1 MTFRE
6 ALKNKGF
13 VVTAELSPPKGV
25 DLDAVLKK
33 ADLLKGKVDG
43 VNATDN
49 QVAVLH
55 LSSVAFCA
63 LLKQKGLD
71 PILQMNCRDRNA
83 LAMQADLLG
92 AYALGIRNVL
102 AISGDYPK
110 KSLYHVVKPVFDID
124 SVQLIKLINDMN
136 KGIDFAGE
144 KLVGAPSFTVGGVV
158 NPGADPIEGQIVKL
172 KKKIDAGAEFIQTQI
187 VYDIDGFK
195 KFREMIKDMK
205 IKMLVGILPVRSMK
219 MAQTIQNIPGVHLP
233 KKLLDRISGA
243 GDPVKE
249 GIEISA
255 EIINGLKGYIN
266 GVHFMTLN
274 NVESIPEILAK
285 IKLGT

>member
-1 MTFRE
+1 MTFKE
-6 ALKNKGF
+6 ALKNKDF
-13 VVTAELSPPKGV
+13 VITAELSPPKGV
-25 DLDAVLKK
+25 ELDEVLKK
-33 ADLLKGKVDG
+33 ADLLNGKVDG

-63 LLKQKGLD
+63 ILKQRGLE
-71 PILQMNCRDRNA
+71 PILQMNCRDRNS

-110 KSLYHVVKPVFDID
+110 KSLHHVVKPVFDID

-144 KLVGAPSFTVGGVV
+144 RLIGAPSFTVGGVV

-172 KKKIDAGAEFIQTQI
+172 RKKIDAGAQFIQTQI
-187 VYDIDGFK
+187 VYDVDGFK
-195 KFREMIKDMK
+195 KFRDKTKDIK
-205 IKMLVGILPVRSMK
+205 IKFLLGILPIRSPK
-219 MAQTIQNIPGVHLP
+219 MAQNILNIPGVHVP
-233 KKLLDRISGA
+233 KKILERIEKA
-243 GDPVKE
+243 KDPVQE
-249 GIEISA
+249 GIDISA
-255 EIINGLKGYIN
+255 EIISGLKGYID

-274 NVESIPEILAK
+274 NVEVIPDILEQVNR
-285 IKLGT
+285 

>member
-1 MTFRE
+1 MTFKE
-6 ALKNKGF
+6 ALIKKDF

-25 DLDAVLKK
+25 ELDEVLKK
-33 ADLLKGKVDG
+33 ADFLKGKVDG

-63 LLKQKGLD
+63 LLKQKGLE

-110 KSLYHVVKPVFDID
+110 KSLHHVVKPVFDID

-136 KGIDFAGE
+136 RGIDFAGE

-172 KKKIDAGAEFIQTQI
+172 KKKIDAGAQFIQTQI

-195 KFREMIKDMK
+195 KFRDKTKDINIKF
-205 IKMLVGILPVRSMK
+205 LLGILPIRSPK
-219 MAQTIQNIPGVHLP
+219 MAQNILNIPGVHIP
-233 KKLLDRISGA
+233 KRIVDRIEKA
-243 GDPVKE
+243 KDPVQE
-249 GIEISA
+249 GIDISA
-255 EIINGLKGYIN
+255 DIINDLKGYID
-266 GVHFMTLN
+266 GIHFMTLN
-274 NVESIPEILAK
+274 NVEVIPSILEK
-285 IKLGT
+285 VSS

>member
-1 MTFRE
+1 MTFKE
-6 ALKNKGF
+6 ALKNKDF

-25 DLDAVLKK
+25 ELEEVLKK
-33 ADLLKGKVDG
+33 ADILKGKVDG

-102 AISGDYPK
+102 AITGDYPK
-110 KSLYHVVKPVFDID
+110 KSLHHVVKPVFDID

-136 KGIDFAGE
+136 KGMDFSGE

-158 NPGADPIEGQIVKL
+158 NPGADPIEGQLIKL
-172 KKKIDAGAEFIQTQI
+172 KKKIDAGAQFIQTQI
-187 VYDIDGFK
+187 VYDIEGFK
-195 KFREMIKDMK
+195 RFRDRTKDINIK
-205 IKMLVGILPVRSMK
+205 ILLGILPIRSIK
-219 MAQTIQNIPGVHLP
+219 MAQNITNIPGVHVP
-233 KKLLDRISGA
+233 KKIIDRIEKAS
-243 GDPVKE
+243 DPVKE

-255 EIINGLKGYIN
+255 EIINELKGCID
-266 GVHFMTLN
+266 GVHFMSLN
-274 NVESIPEILAK
+274 YIESIPPILAR
-285 IKLGT
+285 IS

>member
-1 MTFRE
+1 MTFKE
-6 ALKNKGF
+6 ALKVKDF
-13 VVTAELSPPKGV
+13 VITAELSPPKGI
-25 DLDAVLKK
+25 DLEAVLKK

-83 LAMQADLLG
+83 LAMEADLLG

-102 AISGDYPK
+102 AITGDYPK
-110 KSLYHVVKPVFDID
+110 KSLHHVVKPVFDID
-124 SVQLIKLINDMN
+124 SVQLIKLIKDMN

-144 KLVGAPSFTVGGVV
+144 PLVGAPSFTVGGVV
-158 NPGADPIEGQIVKL
+158 NPGADPIEGQLVKL

-195 KFREMIKDMK
+195 KFKDLTKDIKV
-205 IKMLVGILPVRSMK
+205 KMLLGILPIRSVK
-219 MAQTIQNIPGVHLP
+219 MIKAIQNIPGVHLP
-233 KKLLDRISGA
+233 KKLIERIEKA
-243 GDPVKE
+243 KDPVRE

-255 EIINGLKGYIN
+255 EIISGLKGYID

-274 NVESIPEILAK
+274 NVESIPDILSR
-285 IKLGT
+285 I

>member
-1 MTFRE
+1 MTFKE
-6 ALKNKGF
+6 ALKSKDF
-13 VVTAELSPPKGV
+13 VITAELSPPKGV
-25 DLDAVLKK
+25 DLENVLRK
-33 ADLLKGKVDG
+33 ADVLKGKVDG

-83 LAMQADLLG
+83 LAMEADLLG

-102 AISGDYPK
+102 AITGDYPK
-110 KSLYHVVKPVFDID
+110 KSLHHVVKPVFDID
-124 SVQLIKLINDMN
+124 SVQLIKLIKDMN

-144 KLVGAPSFTVGGVV
+144 PLVGAPSFTVGGVV
-158 NPGADPIEGQIVKL
+158 NPGADPVEGQIVKL
-172 KKKIDAGAEFIQTQI
+172 QKKIDAGVEFIQTQI

-195 KFREMIKDMK
+195 KFRDK
-205 IKMLVGILPVRSMK
+205 IKGIKVKILLGILPVRSAK
-219 MAQTIQNIPGVHLP
+219 MAQAIQNIPGVHLP
-233 KKLLDRISGA
+233 KKLIDRIEKA
-243 GDPVKE
+243 KDPVQE
-249 GIEISA
+249 GVDISA
-255 EIINGLKGYIN
+255 EIIQGLKGYID

-274 NVESIPEILAK
+274 NIEVIPEILRR
-285 IKLGT
+285 I

>member
-1 MTFRE
+1 MSFRE
-6 ALKNKGF
+6 ALKTKKF

-25 DLDAVLKK
+25 FLNDVLKK
-33 ADLLKGKVDG
+33 ADLLVGKVDG

-49 QVAVLH
+49 QVAALH

-63 LLKQKGLD
+63 ILKQKGLE

-92 AYALGIRNVL
+92 AYALGIHNVL

-110 KSLYHVVKPVFDID
+110 KSLHHVVKPVFDID
-124 SVQLIKLINDMN
+124 SVQLIKLISDMN
-136 KGIDFAGE
+136 KGIDHSGE
-144 KLVGAPSFTVGGVV
+144 KLLGMPDFTIGGVV

-172 KKKIDAGAEFIQTQI
+172 KKKVDAGISFIQTQI
-187 VYDIDGFK
+187 VYDIDGFR
-195 KFREMIKDMK
+195 KFRDMTADTK
-205 IKMLVGILPVRSMK
+205 IKFLLGILPIRSAS
-219 MAQTIQNIPGVHLP
+219 MADNIARIPGVNLP
-233 KKLLDRISGA
+233 EKILKRIERSK
-243 GDPVKE
+243 DPVKE

-255 EIINGLKGYIN
+255 EIINSLKDCID

-274 NVESIPEILAK
+274 NVEVIPDILGK
-285 IKLGT
+285 I

>member
-1 MTFRE
+1 MTFSE
-6 ALKNKGF
+6 ALKNKDF

-25 DLDAVLKK
+25 DLAEVLKK
-33 ADLLKGKVDG
+33 ADFLKGKVDG

-63 LLKQKGLD
+63 ILKQKGLD

-102 AISGDYPK
+102 AITGDYPK
-110 KSLYHVVKPVFDID
+110 KALHHVVKPVFDID
-124 SVQLIKLINDMN
+124 SVQLIKLIKDMN
-136 KGIDFAGE
+136 NGIDFAGE
-144 KLVGAPSFTVGGVV
+144 KLTGTPSFTVGGVV
-158 NPGADPIEGQIVKL
+158 NPGAEPKEGQIVKL
-172 KKKIDAGAEFIQTQI
+172 KKKIDAGAQFIQTQI

-195 KFREMIKDMK
+195 KFRDVTKDIK
-205 IKMLVGILPVRSMK
+205 IKFLLGILPIRSAK
-219 MAQTIQNIPGVHLP
+219 MAQNILNIPGVHVP
-233 KKLLDRISGA
+233 KKIMERIGEA
-243 GDPVKE
+243 KDPVQE
-249 GIEISA
+249 GIDISA
-255 EIINGLKGYIN
+255 EIINGLRGYID

-274 NVESIPEILAK
+274 NVEVIPSIMAK
-285 IKLGT
+285 IKY

>member
-1 MTFRE
+1 MTFKE
-6 ALKNKGF
+6 ALKNKDF
-13 VVTAELSPPKGV
+13 VITAELSPPKGV
-25 DLDAVLKK
+25 ELEEVLKK
-33 ADLLKGKVDG
+33 ADFLKGKVDG

-102 AISGDYPK
+102 AVSGDYPK
-110 KSLYHVVKPVFDID
+110 KSLHHVVKPVFDID
-124 SVQLIKLINDMN
+124 SVQLIKLINDMDR
-136 KGIDFAGE
+136 GIDFAGE
-144 KLVGAPSFTVGGVV
+144 KLIGAPSFTVGGVV
-158 NPGADPIEGQIVKL
+158 NPGADPIEGQLVKL

-187 VYDIDGFK
+187 VYDMDGFK
-195 KFREMIKDMK
+195 KFRDKIKDVK
-205 IKMLVGILPVRSMK
+205 IKLLLGILPIRSEK
-219 MAQTIQNIPGVHLP
+219 MAQNILNIPGVHIP
-233 KKLLDRISGA
+233 KKILERIEKA
-243 GDPVKE
+243 KDPVQE
-249 GIEISA
+249 GIDISA
-255 EIINGLKGYIN
+255 EIISGLKGYID

-274 NVESIPEILAK
+274 NVEVIPDIL
-285 IKLGT
+285 GQVNR

>member
-1 MTFRE
+1 MTFKK
-6 ALKNKGF
+6 ALKNKDF
-13 VVTAELSPPKGV
+13 VITAELSPPKGV
-25 DLDAVLKK
+25 ELDDVLKK
-33 ADLLKGKVDG
+33 ADFLKGKVDG

-55 LSSVAFCA
+55 LSSVAFCVI
-63 LLKQKGLD
+63 LKQKGLE

-110 KSLYHVVKPVFDID
+110 KSLHHVVKPVFDID

-144 KLVGAPSFTVGGVV
+144 KLTGAPIFTVGGVV

-187 VYDIDGFK
+187 VYDADGFK
-195 KFREMIKDMK
+195 KFRDKTKDIK
-205 IKMLVGILPVRSMK
+205 IKFLLGILPIRSPK
-219 MAQTIQNIPGVHLP
+219 MTQNILNIPGVHVP
-233 KKLLDRISGA
+233 KKILERIEKA
-243 GDPVKE
+243 KYPVQE
-249 GIEISA
+249 GIDISA
-255 EIINGLKGYIN
+255 EIISVLKGYID

-274 NVESIPEILAK
+274 NVEVIPSILEKVRA
-285 IKLGT
+285 

>member
-1 MTFRE
+1 MTFKE
-6 ALKNKGF
+6 ALKNKSF

-33 ADLLKGKVDG
+33 SDILKGRVDG

-110 KSLYHVVKPVFDID
+110 KSLHHVVKPVFDID
-124 SVQLIKLINDMN
+124 SVQLIKLIIDMN
-136 KGIDFAGE
+136 RGMDFAGE
-144 KLVGAPSFTVGGVV
+144 KLIGAPSFTVGGVV

-187 VYDIDGFK
+187 VYDVDGFK
-195 KFREMIKDMK
+195 KFRDKIKDIK
-205 IKMLVGILPVRSMK
+205 IKMLVGILPVRSIK

-233 KKLLDRISGA
+233 KKLIDRISGA

-255 EIINGLKGYIN
+255 EIINGLKGYID

-285 IKLGT
+285 IRS

>member
-1 MTFRE
+1 MTFKE
-6 ALKNKGF
+6 ALHKKDF
-13 VVTAELSPPKGV
+13 IVTAELSPPKGV
-25 DLDAVLKK
+25 ELEEVLKK
-33 ADLLKGKVDG
+33 ADFLKGKVDG

-63 LLKQKGLD
+63 ILKQKGLD

-110 KSLYHVVKPVFDID
+110 KSLHHVVKPVFDID
-124 SVQLIKLINDMN
+124 SVQLIKMINDMN

-144 KLVGAPSFTVGGVV
+144 KLAGAPSFTIGGVV
-158 NPGADPIEGQIVKL
+158 NPGADPIEGQLIKL
-172 KKKIDAGAEFIQTQI
+172 KKKIDAGAQFIQTQI
-187 VYDIDGFK
+187 VYDVDGFK
-195 KFREMIKDMK
+195 RFRDRTKDINIKF
-205 IKMLVGILPVRSMK
+205 LLGILPIRSAK
-219 MAQTIQNIPGVHLP
+219 MAQNILNIPGVHIP
-233 KKLLDRISGA
+233 KKILERIEKA
-243 GDPVKE
+243 KDPVQE
-249 GIEISA
+249 GIDVSA
-255 EIINGLKGYIN
+255 EIINGLKDHIG

-274 NVESIPEILAK
+274 NVEAIPSILDK
-285 IKLGT
+285 VKT

>member
-1 MTFRE
+1 MTFKE
-6 ALKNKGF
+6 ALKNKDF
-13 VVTAELSPPKGV
+13 VITAELSPPKGV
-25 DLDAVLKK
+25 ELDDVLKK
-33 ADLLKGKVDG
+33 ADFLKGKVDG

-63 LLKQKGLD
+63 LLKQKGLE

-92 AYALGIRNVL
+92 AYALGISNVL

-110 KSLYHVVKPVFDID
+110 KSLHHVVKPVFDID

-158 NPGADPIEGQIVKL
+158 NPGADPIEGQIIKL
-172 KKKIDAGAEFIQTQI
+172 RKKIDTGAQFIQTQI
-187 VYDIDGFK
+187 VYDVDGFK
-195 KFREMIKDMK
+195 KFRDLTKDIK
-205 IKMLVGILPVRSMK
+205 IKFLLGILPIRSTK
-219 MAQTIQNIPGVHLP
+219 MAQNILNIPGVQVP
-233 KKLLDRISGA
+233 KKILERIEKA
-243 GDPVKE
+243 KDPVQE
-249 GIEISA
+249 GIEVSA
-255 EIINGLKGYIN
+255 EIINGLKGYID

-274 NVESIPEILAK
+274 NVESIPSILAK
-285 IKLGT
+285 VSS

>member
-1 MTFRE
+1 MTFKE
-6 ALKNKGF
+6 ALKNKDF

-25 DLDAVLKK
+25 ELEEVLKK

-55 LSSVAFCA
+55 LSSLAFCA
-63 LLKQKGLD
+63 ILKQKGLE

-110 KSLYHVVKPVFDID
+110 KSLHHVVKPVFDID

-144 KLVGAPSFTVGGVV
+144 KLTGAPSFTVGGVV
-158 NPGADPIEGQIVKL
+158 NPGADPIEGQLVKL

-187 VYDIDGFK
+187 VYDVDGFK
-195 KFREMIKDMK
+195 KFRDKTKDIK
-205 IKMLVGILPVRSMK
+205 IKFLLGILPIRSPK
-219 MAQTIQNIPGVHLP
+219 MAQNILNIPGVHVP
-233 KKLLDRISGA
+233 KKILERIEKASN
-243 GDPVKE
+243 PVQE

-255 EIINGLKGYIN
+255 EIINGLKGYID

-274 NVESIPEILAK
+274 NVEVIPSIMEK
-285 IKLGT
+285 IRA

>member
-1 MTFRE
+1 MTFKE
-6 ALKNKGF
+6 ALKTKDF
-13 VVTAELSPPKGV
+13 IVTAELSPPKGV
-25 DLDAVLKK
+25 DLENVLKK

-63 LLKQKGLD
+63 LLAQKGLD

-83 LAMQADLLG
+83 LAMEADLLG

-102 AISGDYPK
+102 AITGDYPK
-110 KSLYHVVKPVFDID
+110 KSLHHVVKPVFDID
-124 SVQLIKLINDMN
+124 SVQLIKLIKDMN

-144 KLVGAPSFTVGGVV
+144 PLVGAPDFTVGGVV
-158 NPGADPIEGQIVKL
+158 NPGADPIEGQIIKL
-172 KKKIDAGAEFIQTQI
+172 KKKIDAGAQFIQTQI

-195 KFREMIKDMK
+195 KFRDKIKDIKVK
-205 IKMLVGILPVRSMK
+205 ILLGILPIRSVK
-219 MAQTIQNIPGVHLP
+219 MAQAIQNIPGVHLP
-233 KKLLDRISGA
+233 KKLIDRIEKA
-243 GDPVKE
+243 KDPIQE
-249 GIEISA
+249 GVDISA
-255 EIINGLKGYIN
+255 EIINGLKGYID

-274 NVESIPEILAK
+274 NVEVIPEI
-285 IKLGT
+285 ISRI

>member
-1 MTFRE
+1 MTFKE
-6 ALKNKGF
+6 ALKSKAF
-13 VVTAELSPPKGV
+13 VITAELSPPKGV
-25 DLDAVLKK
+25 DLENVLRK
-33 ADLLKGKVDG
+33 ADVLKGKVDG

-83 LAMQADLLG
+83 LAMEADLLG

-102 AISGDYPK
+102 AITGDYPK
-110 KSLYHVVKPVFDID
+110 KSLHHVVKPVFDID
-124 SVQLIKLINDMN
+124 SVQLIKLIKDMN

-144 KLVGAPSFTVGGVV
+144 PLVGAPSFTVGGVV
-158 NPGADPIEGQIVKL
+158 NPGADPVEGQIVKL
-172 KKKIDAGAEFIQTQI
+172 QKKIDAGVEFIQTQI

-195 KFREMIKDMK
+195 KFRDK
-205 IKMLVGILPVRSMK
+205 IKGIKVKILLGILPVRSAK
-219 MAQTIQNIPGVHLP
+219 MAQAIQNIPGVHLP
-233 KKLLDRISGA
+233 KKLIDRIEKA
-243 GDPVKE
+243 KDPVQE
-249 GIEISA
+249 GVDISA
-255 EIINGLKGYIN
+255 EIIQGLKGYID

-274 NVESIPEILAK
+274 NIEVIPEILRR
-285 IKLGT
+285 I

>member
-1 MTFRE
+1 MTFIE
-6 ALKNKGF
+6 ALKNKKF
-13 VVTAELSPPKGV
+13 VITAELSPPKGV
-25 DLDAVLKK
+25 DLEEVLNK
-33 ADLLKGKVDG
+33 ADLLKGIVDG

-63 LLKQKGLD
+63 ILKQKGLE
-71 PILQMNCRDRNA
+71 PILQMNCRDRNS

-110 KSLYHVVKPVFDID
+110 KSLHHVVKPVFDID
-124 SVQLIKLINDMN
+124 SVQLIKLISGMN
-136 KGIDFAGE
+136 NGTDFAGE
-144 KLVGAPSFTVGGVV
+144 KLSGAPSFTVGGVV

-172 KKKIDAGAEFIQTQI
+172 KKKIDAGASFIQTQI
-187 VYDIDGFK
+187 VYDVEGFK
-195 KFREMIKDMK
+195 KFRDKTKDLK
-205 IKMLVGILPVRSMK
+205 VKFLLGILPIRSAK
-219 MAQTIQNIPGVHLP
+219 MAQNITNIPGVHVP
-233 KKLLDRISGA
+233 KKILERIENA
-243 GDPVKE
+243 KEPVKE

-255 EIINGLKGYIN
+255 EIINNLKDHID

-274 NVESIPEILAK
+274 FVESIPPILAR
-285 IKLGT
+285 IC

>member
-1 MTFRE
+1 MTFKE
-6 ALKNKGF
+6 ALSSKDF
-13 VVTAELSPPKGV
+13 IITAELSPPKGI
-25 DLDAVLKK
+25 DLEAVLKK

-83 LAMQADLLG
+83 LAMEADLLG

-102 AISGDYPK
+102 AITGDYPK
-110 KSLYHVVKPVFDID
+110 KSLHHVVKPVFDID
-124 SVQLIKLINDMN
+124 SVQLIKLIKDMN

-144 KLVGAPSFTVGGVV
+144 PLVGAPSFTIGGVV

-187 VYDIDGFK
+187 VYDVDGFK
-195 KFREMIKDMK
+195 KFRDKIKDIK
-205 IKMLVGILPVRSMK
+205 IKVLLGILPIRSIK
-219 MAQTIQNIPGVHLP
+219 MAQTIQNIPGVHIP
-233 KKLLDRISGA
+233 KEIIKRIDSSA
-243 GDPVKE
+243 EPIRE
-249 GIEISA
+249 GINIASEMISD
-255 EIINGLKGYIN
+255 LRGYID

-274 NVESIPEILAK
+274 NVESIPDILSR
-285 IKLGT
+285 I

>member
-1 MTFRE
+1 MSFKE
-6 ALKNKGF
+6 ALKNKKF
-13 VVTAELSPPKGV
+13 IVTAELSPPKGV
-25 DLDAVLKK
+25 DLYGVLKK
-33 ADLLKGKVDG
+33 ADLLIGKVDG

-110 KSLYHVVKPVFDID
+110 KSLHHAVKPVFDID

-136 KGIDFAGE
+136 KGIDHSGE
-144 KLVGAPSFTVGGVV
+144 RLLGAPEFTIGGVV
-158 NPGADPIEGQIVKL
+158 NPGAEPIEGQIVKL
-172 KKKIDAGAEFIQTQI
+172 KKKVDAGINFIQTQI
-187 VYDIDGFK
+187 VYDIDGFR
-195 KFREMIKDMK
+195 KFRDMTSDIKVK
-205 IKMLVGILPVRSMK
+205 FLLGILPIRSVA
-219 MAQTIQNIPGVHLP
+219 MAKNISNIPGVHLP
-233 KKLLDRISGA
+233 ENIIRRVERSK
-243 GDPVKE
+243 DPVKE

-255 EIINGLKGYIN
+255 EIINSLKGVID

-274 NVESIPEILAK
+274 NVEVIPDILSK
-285 IKLGT
+285 VQ

>member
-1 MTFRE
+1 MTFKE
-6 ALKNKGF
+6 ALKNKDF

-25 DLDAVLKK
+25 DLETVLKK
-33 ADLLKGKVDG
+33 ADLLAGRVDG

-55 LSSVAFCA
+55 MSSVAFCA
-63 LLKQKGLD
+63 ILKQKGLE

-102 AISGDYPK
+102 AITGDYPK
-110 KSLYHVVKPVFDID
+110 KSLHHVIKPVFDID
-124 SVQLIKLINDMN
+124 SVQLIKMIKDMN
-136 KGIDFAGE
+136 NGIDFAGE
-144 KLVGAPSFTVGGVV
+144 KLAGAPSFTVGGVV
-158 NPGADPIEGQIVKL
+158 NPGSEPIEQQMIKL

-187 VYDIDGFK
+187 TYDIDGFK
-195 KFREMIKDMK
+195 KFRDLTKDMK
-205 IKMLVGILPVRSMK
+205 IKFLLGILPIRSAK
-219 MAQTIQNIPGVHLP
+219 MAETIQNIPGVHLP
-233 KKLLDRISGA
+233 KKLIERIAKAS
-243 GDPVKE
+243 DPVKE

-255 EIINGLKGYIN
+255 EIINSLKGYID

-274 NVESIPEILAK
+274 NVEVIPEILAK
-285 IKLGT
+285 V

>member
-1 MTFRE
+1 MTFKE
-6 ALKNKGF
+6 ALKSKDF
-13 VVTAELSPPKGV
+13 IITAELSPPKGV

-83 LAMQADLLG
+83 LAIEADLLG

-102 AISGDYPK
+102 AITGDYPK
-110 KSLYHVVKPVFDID
+110 KSLHHVVKPVFDID
-124 SVQLIKLINDMN
+124 SVQLIKLIKDMN

-144 KLVGAPSFTVGGVV
+144 PLGGAPSFTVGGVV
-158 NPGADPIEGQIVKL
+158 NPGADPIEGQIIKL

-187 VYDIDGFK
+187 VYDVDGFK
-195 KFREMIKDMK
+195 KFRDLTKDIK
-205 IKMLVGILPVRSMK
+205 IKFLLGILPVRSAK

-233 KKLLDRISGA
+233 KKVLERIERA
-243 GDPVKE
+243 KDPVAE

-255 EIINGLKGYIN
+255 GIINGLKGYID

-274 NVESIPEILAK
+274 NVEVIPNILAQVNY
-285 IKLGT
+285 

>member
-1 MTFRE
+1 MTFKE
-6 ALKNKGF
+6 AIKNKDF
-13 VVTAELSPPKGV
+13 VITAELSPPKGV
-25 DLDAVLKK
+25 ELDEVLKK

-63 LLKQKGLD
+63 ILKQKGLE
-71 PILQMNCRDRNA
+71 PILQMNCRDRNS

-110 KSLYHVVKPVFDID
+110 KSLHHVVKPVFDID

-144 KLVGAPSFTVGGVV
+144 RLIGAPSFTVGGVV

-172 KKKIDAGAEFIQTQI
+172 KKKIDAGAQFIQTQI

-195 KFREMIKDMK
+195 KFRDKTKDIK
-205 IKMLVGILPVRSMK
+205 IKFLLGILPIRSPK
-219 MAQTIQNIPGVHLP
+219 MAQNILNIPGVHVP
-233 KKLLDRISGA
+233 KKILERIEKA
-243 GDPVKE
+243 KDPVQE
-249 GIEISA
+249 GIDVSA
-255 EIINGLKGYIN
+255 EIISGLKGYID

-274 NVESIPEILAK
+274 NVEVIPSILEKARA
-285 IKLGT
+285 